1 MAWLEFSGIRF
12 GFSDERIITE
22 ASGALHPGNVVG
34 LVGPNGGGKTTLLRL
49 LRGELSPEAGTVQRN
64 KQARLGYVSQ
74 AAAGDDAQP
83 LYEYVRAGRAE
94 LTVLEARMHELHER
108 IAQAPDDAQALRRLG
123 EAEAQFAAHGGHTWD
138 AEVQRLLTGLRF
150 SGGHSQRLDTLSGG
164 QRQKANLARALLSDA
179 NCLILD
185 EPTNHLDLDAQQFLV
200 DYLRS
205 LPKDTAVLVVSHD
218 RWLLRQLCSQIWEL
232 EDGVLYRYSGGYD
245 AYVPARDLR
254 RQQMREAY
262 TRQQEQ
268 IARTE
273 EYIRR
278 NIAGQNT
285 RQAQGR
291 RTLLARMERLERP
304 GDDPDVRFVL
314 TPRLRTGEHL
324 LSVERLAFA
333 YGPEAAPVPS
343 GDVHVAAGHAGLDLN
358 PPLAMARGGALPLKS
373 LLTGLEF
380 SLLRGE
386 RLGVIGPNGCGKSTL
401 LKLLAQQLSPQRGLV
416 AWGSNAE
423 LGVFSQDSADLQA
436 GRDLLA
442 EIRSVEPGLSDGDA
456 RGYLA
461 RFGFSG
467 DDVYADAGRLSG
479 GERSRLSLAKI
490 FRRRPNVL
498 LLDEPTNHLDLY
510 AREALEQMLLNYSG
524 SLILVTHD
532 RELLERLCNRL
543 VVFSWSE
550 AGGRAGASGAS
561 PAGGAAMRAEFF
573 RGAYR
578 EYLKW
583 RESQAQ
589 AAAMQAVAEE
599 TAQRNPAADLARPA
613 TLTPADIAALAR
625 EARMGT
631 SAFCAQQAGRV
642 EQQMHKLEDGIAA
655 LEERIR
661 AWRGEQAAADLAQRF
676 AELTQ
681 LQERID
687 RAHAE
692 IDALFEELEALAPLA
707 AQWRELER
715 QAG

>member
-1 MAWLEFSGIRF
+1 VAWLEFNSVRF
-12 GFSDERIITE
+12 GFSDEMLITE
-22 ASGALHPGNVVG
+22 ASGALHPGNRVG
-34 LVGPNGGGKTTLLRL
+34 LVGPNGGGKTTLLKL
-49 LRGELSPEAGTVQRN
+49 LRGELAPEAGSVQRN

-74 AAAGDDAQP
+74 AAAGDDAMP

-108 IAQAPDDAQALRRLG
+108 IAHEPEDAGALRQLG
-123 EAEAQFAAHGGHTWD
+123 EAEAQFATHGGHTWD

-150 SGGHSQRLDTLSGG
+150 TGGFEQRLDTLSGG

-185 EPTNHLDLDAQQFLV
+185 EPTNHLDLDAQAFLV

-205 LPKDTAVLVVSHD
+205 LPKDTAVLLVSHD
-218 RWLLRQLCSQIWEL
+218 RWLLKQLATQIWEL
-232 EDGVLYRYSGGYD
+232 DSGVLYRYSGSYEQ
-245 AYVPARDLR
+245 YVAARALR
-254 RQQMREAY
+254 RQQQREQY
-262 TRQQEQ
+262 ERQQEQ

-291 RTLLARMERLERP
+291 RTLLARMERLDRP

-324 LSVERLAFA
+324 LSVERLAFG
-333 YGPEAAPVPS
+333 YGPQPGPVEPGS
-343 GDVHVAAGHAGLDLN
+343 VHVAAGHTGLELN
-358 PPLAMARGGALPLKS
+358 PALPQARGGVMAQRPVIE
-373 LLTGLEF
+373 GLEF

-386 RLGVIGPNGCGKSTL
+386 RLGIIGPNGCGKSTL
-401 LKLLAQQLSPQRGLV
+401 LRLLAQQLNPQRGLV

-423 LGVFSQDSADLQA
+423 LGVFFQDSADLLA

-467 DDVYADAGRLSG
+467 DDVFADAGQLSG

-498 LLDEPTNHLDLY
+498 LLDEPTNHLDIY
-510 AREALEQMLLNYSG
+510 AREALEQLVLTYTG

-543 VVFSWSE
+543 VVFT
-550 AGGRAGASGAS
+550 RAGEVQ
-561 PAGGAAMRAEFF
+561 AEFF
-573 RGAYR
+573 RGGYSD
-578 EYLKW
+578 YLRW
-583 RESQAQ
+583 RDSQAL
-589 AAAMQAVAEE
+589 AVAEQAVAAE
-599 TAQRNPAADLARPA
+599 TAERNPEADLAKPG
-613 TLTPADIAALAR
+613 TLSPADLTALAR
-625 EARMGT
+625 EAHMGA
-631 SAFCAQQAGRV
+631 SAFCAKHRERV

-655 LEERIR
+655 REGQIS
-661 AWRGEQAAADLAQRF
+661 AWQAEQAAADRAQRF

-687 RAHAE
+687 GAHAE
-692 IDALFEELEALAPLA
+692 IDGLFGELEALAPLA
-707 AQWRELER
+707 AQWGELER
-715 QAG
+715 QAGVASS

>member
-1 MAWLEFSGIRF
+1 MAWLEFNGVRF
-12 GFSDERIITE
+12 GYSDELLITE
-22 ASGALHPGNVVG
+22 ASGALHPGNLVG

-49 LRGELSPEAGTVQRN
+49 LRGELSPEAGSVQRN
-64 KQARLGYVSQ
+64 RQARLGYVAQ
-74 AAAGDDAQP
+74 ASAGDDALP

-94 LTVLEARMHELHER
+94 LLELEARMHELHEH
-108 IAQAPDDAQALRRLG
+108 IAAAPQDEAALRRLG

-138 AEVQRLLTGLRF
+138 SEVERLLSGLRF
-150 SGGHSQRLDTLSGG
+150 SGRHDQPLGTLSGG
-164 QRQKANLARALLSDA
+164 QRQKASLARTLLSDA

-185 EPTNHLDLDAQQFLV
+185 EPTNHLDLDAQAFLV

-205 LPKDTAVLVVSHD
+205 LPRDTAVLLVSHD
-218 RWLLRQLCSQIWEL
+218 RWLLRQLASAIWEL

-245 AYVPARDLR
+245 AYVPVRDQR
-254 RQQMREAY
+254 RQQARDAF

-333 YGPEAAPVPS
+333 YGPEAVPDKA
-343 GDVHVAAGHAGLDLN
+343 GEVHVAAGHTGLDLN
-358 PPLAMARGGALPLKS
+358 PPLEMARGGAMPLRP

-401 LKLLAQQLSPQRGLV
+401 LKLLAQQLNPQRGLV

-423 LGVFSQDSADLQA
+423 LGVFMQDSSDLQA

-442 EIRSVEPGLSDGDA
+442 EIRSVEPGLSDGEA

-467 DDVYADAGRLSG
+467 DDVFADAGQLSG

-498 LLDEPTNHLDLY
+498 LLDEPTNHLDIY
-510 AREALEQMLLNYSG
+510 AREALEQMLLSYSG

-543 VVFSWSE
+543 VVFSRLE
-550 AGGRAGASGAS
+550 DGTLG
-561 PAGGAAMRAEFF
+561 AEFF

-578 EYLKW
+578 EYLNW
-583 RESQAQ
+583 RGQQEQ
-589 AAAMQAVAEE
+589 AAAAQAVAKE
-599 TAQRNPAADLARPA
+599 TAQRNPEADLARPE
-613 TLTPADIAALAR
+613 TLAPADIAALAR
-625 EARMGT
+625 EARMG
-631 SAFCAQQAGRV
+631 APAYCAQQAGRV
-642 EQQMHKLEDGIAA
+642 EQQLHKLEDGIAA
-655 LEERIR
+655 RETEIAR
-661 AWRGEQAAADLAQRF
+661 WQEEQAEADKAQRF
-676 AELTQ
+676 TELAEI
-681 LQERID
+681 QERID
-687 RAHAE
+687 NAHME